1 MFTEQYLLDD
11 DQPTKDILF
20 LLDEVPCN
28 SDNGS
33 FKLAWGKSSGDWRG
47 LNSNGVHMMIALRP
61 FFTWTFSIAMYSV

>member
-11 DQPTKDILF
+11 DQSPKDIFF

-47 LNSNGVHMMIALRP
+47 LNSKVAYSNHKVH
-61 FFTWTFSIAMYSV
+61 FNK

>member
-11 DQPTKDILF
+11 DQSPKDIFF

-33 FKLAWGKSSGDWRG
+33 FNWLGGNPQETGED
-47 LNSNGVHMMIALRP
+47 
-61 FFTWTFSIAMYSV
+61 